1 MSICTSAI
9 DLAYVE
15 PRKMLQSEG
24 EALATLMMDFLDKL
38 RRAKNDDDR
47 LYLVKR
53 YCVDVNDLQAVKE
66 YLLMALLSHDATYR
80 ESEDDEGDALAVLW
94 SKIEPIT
101 DNLRFLN
108 RCLYELKIFSDKS
121 ECEEK
126 EKEKA

>member
-24 EALATLMMDFLDKL
+24 EALATIMLDFIDKL
-38 RRAKNDDDR
+38 RKEKNDSDR

-53 YCVDVNDLQAVKE
+53 FCVDVNDLQAVKE
-66 YLLMALLSHDATYR
+66 YLLMALLSHDAMYR
-80 ESEDDEGDALAVLW
+80 ETQSEEGALSVLW

-108 RCLYELKIFSDKS
+108 KCLYELKLFSDKS
-121 ECEEK
+121 ESQDT
-126 EKEKA
+126 